1 MNSNL
6 QPLLLAAAAG
16 AVSGALVLGGFS
28 WYTHDRPTEA
38 VAQTRP
44 APPVPMPVQVAAIHP
59 AERPSGRAAPVPAD
73 DTAARV
79 VRLERQVEGL
89 SGALRT
95 AHPAPAPAPA
105 DPETA
110 ADALDIEHARV
121 SELAAWEEKKRGLQ
135 GEAVDPKWSAKASD
149 SFIDDLAGLSQE
161 NGFSVVA
168 ADCRTTQCAVV
179 VEWPSYD
186 DATAHFDALL
196 HHNYQINC
204 SRETLLPEPGES
216 AAGPYQVT
224 VLFNCG

>member
-6 QPLLLAAAAG
+6 QPLLLAATAG

-38 VAQTRP
+38 VVQTRQP
-44 APPVPMPVQVAAIHP
+44 PPVPIPVQVAAIHT
-59 AERPSGRAAPVPAD
+59 AERPSERAAPAPAD

-95 AHPAPAPAPA
+95 ARAAPAPAPA
-105 DPETA
+105 DSEA
-110 ADALDIEHARV
+110 AAEHARV
-121 SELAAWEEKKRGLQ
+121 AELASWEEKKRGLQ

-149 SFIDDLAGLSQE
+149 SFIDDLAGLSQD

-186 DATAHFDALL
+186 EATAHFDALL
-196 HHNYQINC
+196 HHNYQVNC